1 MNPSKPDL
9 LFSNKVV
16 IVTGASR
23 GIGSATAQ
31 AFARQGATV
40 IINYR
45 SDAAGAEKTLAR
57 VQDEGGKAHILQ
69 ADISLIEDIDR
80 MVTQTEQEIGPIEVL
95 INNAAAINRQSFL
108 DVTMEGFDMTF
119 STNIR
124 GVFYLSQQVAR
135 GMVKRQHGSIIHT
148 SSILAQLSVPTR
160 TVYSAS
166 KGAVES
172 LTRAMAL
179 DLAPFNIRVNAISP
193 GMIRTEALEAGF
205 SSPEVLESLANY
217 IPGKRIGDPDEIAQ
231 VALFLASDK
240 ASYINGIVIPV
251 DGGMSARE
259 AGPPSNK

>member
-166 KGAVES
+166 KGAILQMTKAFAVE
-172 LTRAMAL
+172 LVG
-179 DLAPFNIRVNAISP
+179 DGIRVNAIAP
-193 GMIRTEALEAGF
+193 GIIATPMTAITRAD
-205 SSPEVLESLANY
+205 
-217 IPGKRIGDPDEIAQ
+217 PGKISKFLENVPMARVGEADEL
-231 VALFLASDK
+231 VGPVVFLASEMS
-240 ASYINGIVIPV
+240 SYVTGTMIPV
-251 DGGMSARE
+251 DGGFL
-259 AGPPSNK
+259 AG